1 MRKNTPDMVFLIF
14 AVFLLVPLGL
24 LFLIVS
30 AGNLLYGD
38 IFIGMGSLVVCIVC
52 AGAMYYL
59 VKRYRE

>member
-30 AGNLLYGD
+30 AGNIIYGD
-38 IFIGMGSLVVCIVC
+38 LSLGVIMALLGLAC
-52 AGAMYYL
+52 AGGLYYFF
-59 VKRYRE
+59 KKFRE

>member
-30 AGNLLYGD
+30 AGNILYGD
-38 IFIGMGSLVVCIVC
+38 LSLGVIMALLCLAC
-52 AGAMYYL
+52 AGGLYYFF
-59 VKRYRE
+59 KKFRE